1 MVNAADV
8 APFPRPVTGGA
19 RISRGLL
26 SAVFAIG
33 TAAVSHSAAGHLPH
47 GVVLLLALA
56 ISVPVCSVLS
66 SVRLSRGRLGAA
78 VLFSQ
83 VVLHGLFAFF
93 PASGAVG
100 GAVVG
105 GSHAGHGAHGGVQA
119 GVHATTAI
127 EATQS
132 GTVAAVLPDAP
143 MMLAH
148 VLAGIFTYAV
158 LRRGELVLEALAGLL
173 RLRPIV
179 LLLQGPVLQAGPRR
193 IRAHRTFT
201 TTVLGDLWLGGG
213 AQTLRGPP
221 LLVN

>member
-1 MVNAADV
+1 MVNAADA
-8 APFPRPVTGGA
+8 APSPRPVRGGA

-26 SAVFAIG
+26 
-33 TAAVSHSAAGHLPH
+33 AAVLATGAAALSHSAAGHTPH
-47 GVVLLLALA
+47 WIVLLLALA

-83 VVLHGLFAFF
+83 AVLHGLFAFF
-93 PASGAVG
+93 PASGAVS

-105 GSHAGHGAHGGVQA
+105 GSHAGHGAHDGVQA
-119 GVHATTAI
+119 GVAI

-179 LLLQGPVLQAGPRR
+179 LLLQRPVLQAGPRR

-201 TTVLGDLWLGGG
+201 TTVLRDLWLGGG

>member
-1 MVNAADV
+1 M
-8 APFPRPVTGGA
+8 
-19 RISRGLL
+19 
-26 SAVFAIG
+26 
-33 TAAVSHSAAGHLPH
+33 PH
-47 GVVLLLALA
+47 GIVLLLALA
-56 ISVPVCSVLS
+56 LSVPVCAVLS

-83 VVLHGLFAFF
+83 AILHGLFALF
-93 PASGAVG
+93 PANWASSGAVV
-100 GAVVG
+100 A
-105 GSHAGHGAHGGVQA
+105 GSHAGHGAHAGGQA

-127 EATQS
+127 EATQP

-158 LRRGELVLEALAGLL
+158 LRRGELVLEALSGLL
-173 RLRPIV
+173 SLRPIV
-179 LLLQGPVLQAGPRR
+179 LLLRRPVLLAGPCR
-193 IRAHRTFT
+193 IRAHRSFT
-201 TTVLGDLWLGGG
+201 TTVLRDLWLGGG